1 MKKVN
6 ITPRSQ
12 LKSVETYEGETIEQK
27 VRRILDENEPIKDG
41 APIIY
46 TDKKDGVL
54 PAYNIR
60 TDRWEIAI
68 DAMDKVSS
76 YEASK
81 YLRDGNI
88 QDLGQNNNRGET
100 EVNIKTEGEPKAPE
114 GN

>member
-1 MKKVN
+1 MKKVS

-27 VRRILDENEPIKDG
+27 IRRILDENEPIKDG

-46 TDKKDGVL
+46 TEKKDGVL

-88 QDLGQNNNRGET
+88 QDLGKNNNGGET

>member
-1 MKKVN
+1 MKKVK
-6 ITPRSQ
+6 ITPRNQ
-12 LKSVETYEGETIEQK
+12 LQSVETYEGETIEQK
-27 VRRILDENEPIKDG
+27 IKRILDENEPIKDG

-60 TDRWEIAI
+60 TDRWAIAI

-88 QDLGQNNNRGET
+88 QELEKNKNEAELKIN
-100 EVNIKTEGEPKAPE
+100 TEGEPKAPE
-114 GN
+114 SN

>member
-6 ITPRSQ
+6 ITPRNQ
-12 LKSVETYEGETIEQK
+12 LQSVETYEGETIEQK
-27 VRRILDENEPIKDG
+27 IKRILDENEPIKDG

-46 TDKKDGVL
+46 TEKRDGVL

-60 TDRWEIAI
+60 TDRWAIAI

-88 QDLGQNNNRGET
+88 GDLSKDEGET
-100 EVNIKTEGEPKAPE
+100 ELKINTEGDPKAPE